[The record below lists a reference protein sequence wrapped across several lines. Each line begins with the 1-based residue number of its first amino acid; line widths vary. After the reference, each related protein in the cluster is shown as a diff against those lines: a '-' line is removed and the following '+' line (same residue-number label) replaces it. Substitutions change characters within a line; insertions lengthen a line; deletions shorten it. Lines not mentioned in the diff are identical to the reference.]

1 MDELLHDDADEA
13 RTHAPLPA
21 PLGGQR
27 RLRGEGPELLAKP
40 RLALL
45 VHEGHEKILYGGL
58 HVVDPAWGEARSPEE
73 VGDLDLDDGAPEGLA
88 LDDGGRALG
97 DELALVNEAEAV
109 AQLRLVHVV
118 GGDHD
123 GRPLVGQASDQPPE
137 VPP

>member
-1 MDELLHDDADEA
+1 
-13 RTHAPLPA
+13 
-21 PLGGQR
+21 
-27 RLRGEGPELLAKP
+27 
-40 RLALL
+40 
-45 VHEGHEKILYGGL
+45 EKILYGGL
-58 HVVDPAWGEARSPEE
+58 HVVDPAWGEARSSEELVDLERPGPLGAQHHAQAGADAPHLPHPAPIPEE
-73 VGDLDLDDGAPEGLA
+73 IRGAGPGGGPDPDDGAPGEIA

-97 DELALVNEAEAV
+97 DELALVDEAEAV